1 MNAFPAPFRAPHAES
16 PRAIGWFAYF
26 LVLHAVVWL
35 NMPCGTFFSPDE
47 GGKYLQLMGMGSHP
61 LQPVRL
67 VYPGL
72 EKDPAMF
79 YYPSRAELAVCSTR
93 IYPYADAQGRVRTN
107 WPPWFPCAS
116 KPFLAWLGHRGLYL
130 IPLLAGFL
138 ALWLTGGMAAAI
150 EPRARLLA
158 LAAFAL
164 SSPLLFYGLT
174 FWEHAPALVLQLAAL
189 RCVWP
194 RSLPREGGGGFCA
207 GRLAAAGL
215 LLVGAIALRREAL
228 FFAVALGGACVLQN
242 GKSWFDRWARR
253 RRLVWGF
260 VLAGGLSLLAAGP
273 WWLPGRTG
281 MDLWLALYR
290 VADPGTWLSLPT
302 HFFDVFFLR
311 NAGSPLPVVLRW
323 IGQAGLLICL
333 GNAFWSRARRPGVFL
348 AGVLLVM
355 PCALFMAFTPIRYR
369 AFNSFVLSAPFVL
382 FALLPSAADGER
394 SAGERFVRTVAGLF
408 AFLFLFA
415 TLPTHRGHGGLE
427 WGSRYA
433 LVLFCLLSALGAV
446 NVWRRWAAGSG
457 RGWMRAG
464 MGMLVALSLWTGLAS
479 MVRGVREL
487 LATRRDLGGIQ
498 AALSAQPAP
507 IVTDCWWMA
516 ASLTDL
522 YARHGLYTLAAPEEL
537 RGWLDTVGRDVSSFV
552 YASYEP
558 LPAAVRFREKDRL
571 EFAGREVVCGMGL
584 ETYRIL
590 SASERMRP

>member
-1 MNAFPAPFRAPHAES
+1 MNASPAHLRFSHAEPS
-16 PRAIGWFAYF
+16 RAIGWFAYF

-35 NMPCGTFFSPDE
+35 NMPCGTFYSPDE
-47 GGKYLQLMGMGSHP
+47 GGKYLQLLGMGSHP
-61 LQPVRL
+61 LQSCQL

-107 WPPWFPCAS
+107 WPPWFPFATQ
-116 KPFLAWLGHRGLYL
+116 PFLALLGFRGFYL
-130 IPLLAGFL
+130 VPFLAGCL
-138 ALWLTGGMAAAI
+138 ALWMTGGLAAAVA
-150 EPRARLLA
+150 PRARLLA

-174 FWEHAPALVLQLAAL
+174 FWEHTPALALQLAAL
-189 RCVWP
+189 WCVGPW
-194 RSLPREGGGGFCA
+194 SSPREGGGGFRA
-207 GRLAAAGL
+207 VRPVAAGL
-215 LLVGAIALRREAL
+215 LLLGAIALRREAL
-228 FFAVALGGACVLQN
+228 FFAVALGCAYVLQN
-242 GKSWFDRWARR
+242 GKSWLRLWTRR
-253 RRLVWGF
+253 KRLALG
-260 VLAGGLSLLAAGP
+260 LASAAVLSLLAAGP
-273 WWLPGRTG
+273 WLLPGRTG
-281 MDLWLALYR
+281 MDLWMVLHR
-290 VADPGTWLSLPT
+290 VADPGTWLFLPT

-311 NAGSPLPVVLRW
+311 NEGSPLPIVLRW
-323 IGQAGLLICL
+323 IGQVGLLICL
-333 GNAFWSRARRPGVFL
+333 GNAFWPRARRPGGFL
-348 AGVLLVM
+348 AGFLLVM

-369 AFNSFVLSAPFVL
+369 AFNSLVLSAPFVL
-382 FALLPSAADGER
+382 FALMPSAPDGDR
-394 SAGERFVRTVAGLF
+394 PAGERFLRTVAGLF
-408 AFLFLFA
+408 ALLFLFA
-415 TLPTHRGHGGLE
+415 TLPAHRGHGGLE

-433 LVLFCLLSALGAV
+433 LILICMLSALGAAS
-446 NVWRRWAAGSG
+446 VWRGWASVSG

-464 MGMLVALSLWTGLAS
+464 LGLLVALSLWTGLAS

-487 LATRRDLGGIQ
+487 VATRRNLGGIQ
-498 AALSAQPAP
+498 DALLAQPAP

-522 YARHGLYTLAAPEEL
+522 YARRELYTIAAPEEL

-571 EFAGREVVCGMGL
+571 ESAGREIVCGMGI
-584 ETYRIL
+584 ETYRVL

>member
-1 MNAFPAPFRAPHAES
+1 M
-16 PRAIGWFAYF
+16 GWFAYF

-35 NMPCGTFFSPDE
+35 NMPVGTFFSPDE

-61 LQPVRL
+61 LQPCQL
-67 VYPGL
+67 IYPGR

-79 YYPSRAELAVCSTR
+79 FYPSRTEFAVCSTR
-93 IYPYADAQGRVRTN
+93 IYPYSDAQGRVRTN
-107 WPPWFPCAS
+107 WRPWFPFAS
-116 KPFLAWLGHRGLYL
+116 KPFLALLGHRGLCL

-138 ALWLTGGMAAAI
+138 ALWMTGGLAAAI

-174 FWEHAPALVLQLAAL
+174 FWEHTPALALQLAAL
-189 RCVWP
+189 WCVWP
-194 RSLPREGGGGFCA
+194 RSFPREGGGGSRAF
-207 GRLAAAGL
+207 RLVAAGVL
-215 LLVGAIALRREAL
+215 LLGAVALRREAV
-228 FFAVALGGACVLQN
+228 FFAVALGGTHALQN
-242 GKSWFDRWARR
+242 GKSWFHRWARKPR
-253 RRLVWGF
+253 P
-260 VLAGGLSLLAAGP
+260 VLGCASAAVVLLLAAGP
-273 WWLPGRTG
+273 WLLPGRTG
-281 MDLWLALYR
+281 MDLWMALYR
-290 VADPGTWLSLPT
+290 VADPGTWLALPT

-323 IGQAGLLICL
+323 IGQVGLLICL
-333 GNAFWSRARRPGVFL
+333 GNAVWPRARRPGLFL
-348 AGVLLVM
+348 AAAFLVL

-369 AFNSFVLSAPFVL
+369 AFNSLVLSAPFVL
-382 FALLPSAADGER
+382 FALLPSAPAERR
-394 SAGERFVRTVAGLF
+394 SAGERFVRSVALLF
-408 AFLFLFA
+408 ALLFLFG

-433 LVLFCLLSALGAV
+433 LVLFGLLSALGAV
-446 NVWRRWAAGSG
+446 NVRRWWAADSG

-464 MGMLVALSLWTGLAS
+464 LGLLVALSLWTGLAS

-487 LATRRDLGGIQ
+487 VATRRDLGGIQ
-498 AALSAQPAP
+498 DALSALPAP

-516 ASLTDL
+516 ASMPDL
-522 YARHGLYTLAAPEEL
+522 YVRHELYTIAAPEEL

-571 EFAGREVVCGMGL
+571 ESAGREVVCGMGI
-584 ETYRIL
+584 ETYRVL